1 MRRLGLVLALI
12 SLLGCT
18 GSPPP
23 TDQQVEPV
31 PLPSTAT
38 TTEPRARAVSRGQ
51 LLYVPVYSHVYLMD
65 GRPYNLAITLSIRNT
80 SLDHKLVIQSVAY
93 YDSAG
98 KLIKE
103 HAEKELELGPL
114 ATAEYF
120 VREDDLSGGSG
131 ANFLLKWVAEQ
142 EISDPIV
149 EAVMVGTSG
158 GHGVSFLTNARTLKD
173 LTTEGQEGAH

>member
-1 MRRLGLVLALI
+1 MIRLGLVLALAALI
-12 SLLGCT
+12 GCAT
-18 GSPPP
+18 PAPP
-23 TDQQVEPV
+23 QEQVAPV

-38 TTEPRARAVSRGQ
+38 ATSPRTREVSRGQ

-80 SLDHKLVIQSVAY
+80 SLDHKLVVQSVAY

-98 KLIKE
+98 KLIKD
-103 HAEKELELGPL
+103 HADKELELGPL

-120 VREDDLSGGSG
+120 VREDDSSGGSG
-131 ANFLLKWVAEQ
+131 ANFLVKWVAEQ

-158 GHGVSFLTNARTLKD
+158 GHGVSFVTNARVLKG
-173 LTTEGQEGAH
+173 LPVEGE